1 MKKLI
6 IILALFTGLIACE
19 NWNQEFPDYKFTAA
33 YFPYQFPVRTL
44 VLGDDI
50 YPNENDNNH
59 MCIIYA
65 AFGGVYE
72 NKMDR
77 VLNIALEP
85 SLCNN
90 VRFGLTAGDTIR
102 LMPASYYTLS
112 STSSITIPTGKFN
125 GGVEVHL
132 TDAFFDDPRS
142 VKTSYVIPLS
152 ITGTSDV
159 DSVLSGFS
167 LKETPDRRIT
177 GDWDILPKDF
187 TMYAV
192 KFVNPWHGHYLHR
205 GVTVTKEILPDTVVN
220 TQVQHQLF
228 IEKDEVWTVLTS
240 GKNKVT
246 FSGTMR
252 SNKLSGALKMEMT
265 FDGSNNCVITDAGS
279 AFPVSGSGKFVSNAE
294 SFGNKDRNVIYLTY
308 TATDGTYS
316 LTANDTLVVR
326 DRGTVLQTFNPAILS
341 K

>member
-19 NWNQEFPDYKFTAA
+19 NWKQDFPDYKFTAA
-33 YFPYQFPVRTL
+33 YFPYQYPVRTL

-72 NKMDR
+72 NNRDR

-85 SLCNN
+85 SLCSS
-90 VRFGLTAGDTIR
+90 VRFGLTPGDTIR

-112 STSSITIPTGKFN
+112 STSSITITTGKFN
-125 GGVEVHL
+125 GGIEVHL

-142 VKTSYVIPLS
+142 VKTSYVIPLR
-152 ITGTSDV
+152 ITGTSDI
-159 DSVLSGFS
+159 DSVLSGS
-167 LKETPDRRIT
+167 SSKEAPDPRVT

-205 GVTVTKEILPDTVVN
+205 GVTVTKDIASNLEVN
-220 TQVQHQLF
+220 RQAQHQPF
-228 IEKDEVWTVLTS
+228 IEKDEVWTVLTI

-246 FSGTMR
+246 FNGIMR
-252 SNKLSGALKMEMT
+252 SSLLSGDLKMELT
-265 FDGSNNCVITDAGS
+265 FDANNNCVITDAGS
-279 AFPVSGSGKFVSNAE
+279 SFPVTGSGKFVKNAE
-294 SFGNKDRNVIYLTY
+294 SWGNKERNVIYLTY

-326 DRGTVLQTFNPAILS
+326 DRGIVLQTYNPVILS

>member
-1 MKKLI
+1 MKKLL
-6 IILALFTGLIACE
+6 IILALVTGLIACE
-19 NWNQEFPDYKFTAA
+19 NWEQKFDDYNFTGV
-33 YFPYQFPVRTL
+33 YFPYQYPVRTL

-72 NKMDR
+72 NKFNR
-77 VLNIALEP
+77 VVNFTLDQ
-85 SLCNN
+85 SLCNS
-90 VRFGLTAGDTIR
+90 VRFGLSAGDTVR
-102 LMPASYYTLS
+102 LMPTTYYTLS
-112 STSSITIPTGKFN
+112 SNSSLTIPKGEFM

-132 TDAFFDDPRS
+132 TDAFFNDPMS
-142 VKTSYVIPLS
+142 VGINYVIPLR

-159 DSVLSGFS
+159 DSVLSGRTS
-167 LKETPDRRIT
+167 KESPDRRVA
-177 GDWDILPKDF
+177 GDWDVLPKDF

-205 GVTVTKEILPDTVVN
+205 GVTVTKEIAPDTVVN
-220 TQVQHQLF
+220 TQVQHQKF
-228 IEKDEVWTVLTS
+228 IEKDEVWTVSTS

-246 FSGTMR
+246 YSGTLR
-252 SNKLSGALKMEMT
+252 SNKLSGDLKMDLT
-265 FDGSNNCVITDAGS
+265 FDANNNCVISDAGS
-279 AFPVSGSGKFVSNAE
+279 AFPVSGTGKFVKNAE
-294 SFGNKDRNVIYLTY
+294 SWGNKDRNVIYLTY

-326 DRGTVLQTFNPAILS
+326 DRGTVLQTYNPVILT